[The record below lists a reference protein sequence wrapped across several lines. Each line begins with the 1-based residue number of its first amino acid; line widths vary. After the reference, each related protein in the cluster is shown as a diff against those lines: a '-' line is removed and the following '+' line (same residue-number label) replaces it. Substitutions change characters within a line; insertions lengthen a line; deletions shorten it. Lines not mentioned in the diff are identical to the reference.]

1 MSLEG
6 RIPWKRQRMSVFPTV
21 KPQFNQCRRWSS
33 EQNQVLKWLLTAVG
47 CSSEGNGGQRRS
59 CPFQN
64 RRRQRL
70 WTAVSIPHV
79 KAAERRVNFTLVSAP
94 ALLRPPPAWLDHWP
108 PSLTSAPGVRSLNLL
123 QTALYAPMCTQ
134 VAKINAWIPERNL
147 PPPLAGPSSPR
158 PGVAVTPVW

>member
-1 MSLEG
+1 
-6 RIPWKRQRMSVFPTV
+6 MSVFPTV

-47 CSSEGNGGQRRS
+47 CSSEGNRGANSVHAHFKTEGGRDCEQL
-59 CPFQN
+59 FQFPTLKLPN
-64 RRRQRL
+64 G
-70 WTAVSIPHV
+70 
-79 KAAERRVNFTLVSAP
+79 VNFTLVSAP
-94 ALLRPPPAWLDHWP
+94 AWLRPPPACLDHWP

-134 VAKINAWIPERNL
+134 LAKINAWIPERNL
-147 PPPLAGPSSPR
+147 LPPLAGPSSPR